1 MENKKCLKPPTSIYI
16 YPSKYHDKYHTPTC
30 YFIVIGTNLDLAN
43 ELGLHPTKMA
53 SSASGIAAG
62 AVVSS
67 GRMEPRLG
75 KPPEKSRFFATEM
88 RNSYGDDRMALHY
101 KPSSYLGCLH
111 CRLNSHMYIIEGSLE
126 VKLPTIWT
134 DEKQSSEEAERRG
147 RLEERRVEENE

>member
-1 MENKKCLKPPTSIYI
+1 MFETTNQYIYI

-62 AVVSS
+62 AVASS

-101 KPSSYLGCLH
+101 KPSSYLGYLH
-111 CRLNSHMYIIEGSLE
+111 CRLNSHIYIPRVISLCFLVVGVFARPLHSTSQFDKTSEQVCVCVEG
-126 VKLPTIWT
+126 VC
-134 DEKQSSEEAERRG
+134 
-147 RLEERRVEENE
+147 V